1 MIKLVE
7 NYFRGKK
14 KSVIAEE
21 LSAFCEEHGLQ
32 ERDVKTIISKMYLPK
47 RKKKI
52 GLKTNYPPRRKSKV
66 TNRLKNNQ
74 NILSNLSPKKEKE
87 RYHPVKRERTWTFD
101 KVNKKWTSVIVDD
114 PNYVKE
120 TRFLKRSA

>member
-52 GLKTNYPPRRKSKV
+52 GLWKFYCHRYPP
-66 TNRLKNNQ
+66 
-74 NILSNLSPKKEKE
+74 SN
-87 RYHPVKRERTWTFD
+87 
-101 KVNKKWTSVIVDD
+101 
-114 PNYVKE
+114 
-120 TRFLKRSA
+120 

>member
-1 MIKLVE
+1 
-7 NYFRGKK
+7 
-14 KSVIAEE
+14 
-21 LSAFCEEHGLQ
+21 
-32 ERDVKTIISKMYLPK
+32 MYLPK